1 MTSESIINSSVLDI
15 VFEKRNKDYGAYR
28 LRKYYNNRLVKSLA
42 IMTGTV
48 VIFSA
53 FSLLPESSKP
63 IEFQV
68 EETGF
73 VNFNPNPKP
82 MPPKSKPIKQPLVK
96 AVSTI
101 HLSSTISIVNTKDSA
116 DVLHNLDDK
125 AIGSENNEVP
135 GDRGG
140 ALIGAINQGGNG
152 NSIETL
158 KDIETLVDIEQPVNN
173 PDVMP
178 SYPGGIEALRRFLI
192 KNLRNPRDLEEGE
205 LITVKVRFVV
215 GYDGQQKS
223 FDIAQDGGAEFNNEV
238 IRVLK
243 KMPVWIPGK
252 SKGQNVPVY
261 YTIPVKF
268 IPED

>member
-1 MTSESIINSSVLDI
+1 MTSESIKNSSVLDI

-53 FSLLPESSKP
+53 FTLLPDRSSSAVF
-63 IEFQV
+63 IV
-68 EETGF
+68 ADVGF
-73 VNFNPNPKP
+73 ANLPATPKP
-82 MPPKSKPIKQPLVK
+82 AAPKPKENKQPLVK

-125 AIGSENNEVP
+125 AIGSKNIDVP
-135 GDRGG
+135 GDKDG
-140 ALIGAINQGGNG
+140 ALIVGSYQGGSGSDNEPVKAVG
-152 NSIETL
+152 
-158 KDIETLVDIEQPVNN
+158 TLVDISHPVNN

-178 SYPGGIEALRRFLI
+178 SYPGGIEALRWFLI
-192 KNLRNPRDLEEGE
+192 KNLRNPRDLDEGE

-215 GYDGQQKS
+215 GYDGQPKS

-238 IRVLK
+238 MRVLK

-252 SKGQNVPVY
+252 TKGQNVPEY

-268 IPED
+268 VPED